1 MRSTRR
7 ATGSGEVAAR
17 GGGNSAPR
25 ATARRY
31 YRDRNPFQATKSRT
45 STTRIKAAWRSR
57 DEWKSWMIV
66 ELPAPGARPTDAG
79 LDEELVWADVQRQ
92 F

>member
-1 MRSTRR
+1 
-7 ATGSGEVAAR
+7 
-17 GGGNSAPR
+17 
-25 ATARRY
+25 
-31 YRDRNPFQATKSRT
+31 
-45 STTRIKAAWRSR
+45 
-57 DEWKSWMIV
+57 MIV